1 MTTLIFIWLRR
12 TQRLKTVNNRDTVDM
27 GGYLSPV
34 GEANGT
40 NYEALGQQGSVHVY
54 STMQNRDLVG
64 HGSNYEAL
72 GQETV
77 HEYSTMDTSD

>member
-1 MTTLIFIWLRR
+1 M
-12 TQRLKTVNNRDTVDM
+12 
-27 GGYLSPV
+27 V

-77 HEYSTMDTSD
+77 HEYSTMDTSDLN